1 MPKTDPKTNDI
12 LLGTGDLIVNTEKK
26 TIGVLLE
33 RHRLLRSTAAL
44 RPEAAYEWAW
54 TIKWSN
60 EEKKSRNTKGAW
72 VKFYACSEKSILDEI
87 RKGFVDHYSVK

>member
-12 LLGTGDLIVNTEKK
+12 LLGTGDLIVNTENK

-44 RPEAAYEWAW
+44 RPESDPVHTFRY
-54 TIKWSN
+54 
-60 EEKKSRNTKGAW
+60 
-72 VKFYACSEKSILDEI
+72 F
-87 RKGFVDHYSVK
+87 